1 MEKRHFALGIAILV
15 SAAVL
20 ACTGAYLKFG
30 VLKPLNLY
38 QDKSVFE
45 LPFLMHSDEYLRFM
59 VENAEELKQMEQ
71 NPTTVPAQPTAP
83 TLPSQ
88 GTTASTT
95 PTTESTDT
103 TTTVPGT
110 SSSADV
116 TTQPS
121 TVPTTEPSTAPPT
134 ESTGEP
140 TGTPLTEPS
149 TDTTPST
156 TVPPTT
162 VPPTTA
168 PPTTSGPNF
177 DFPSGVTD
185 DWFDNTLFI
194 GDSRV
199 VGLRDYAR
207 SGKADYFCDV
217 GMTVFSY
224 SKKSLSDKSF
234 SSQTLESLLSQRQ
247 YDKII
252 ICFGLNEAGYPLT
265 SFKLAYEKFV
275 NFVREKQP
283 DATLILQS
291 VMSVSRGKASTAWY
305 LEPAY
310 LNQMSAFI
318 HSLCDGETV
327 YFIDCNEYFAD
338 EYGYLYS
345 SITNDGYH
353 PTASGYRHWRDW
365 IAFAVEQIGL

>member
-1 MEKRHFALGIAILV
+1 MEKRHYALGIAILV
-15 SAAVL
+15 SAAML
-20 ACTGAYLKFG
+20 ACAGAYLKFC
-30 VLKPLNLY
+30 VLKPLDIY

-71 NPTTVPAQPTAP
+71 NPTTTPTAP
-83 TLPSQ
+83 SGTTSPTQDSTSSTDATTGSSDTEPTAPGTSSSEDLPSQ
-88 GTTASTT
+88 
-95 PTTESTDT
+95 PTTDSTAEPSTAPSTDT
-103 TTTVPGT
+103 TTE
-110 SSSADV
+110 
-116 TTQPS
+116 
-121 TVPTTEPSTAPPT
+121 PTTTPSTAPST
-134 ESTGEP
+134 ET
-140 TGTPLTEPS
+140 TQT
-149 TDTTPST
+149 TTP
-156 TVPPTT
+156 PPTT
-162 VPPTTA
+162 TI

-177 DFPSGVTD
+177 DFPSGVSD

-207 SGKADYFCDV
+207 SGNADYFCDV

-224 SKKSLSDKSF
+224 SKKSLSDKTF
-234 SSQTLESLLSQRQ
+234 SSLTLETLLSERK

-283 DATLILQS
+283 DATLVLQS
-291 VMSVSRGKASTAWY
+291 VMSVSRAKASTASY

-310 LNQMSAFI
+310 LSQMSAFI
-318 HSLCDGETV
+318 QSLCDEETV

-353 PTASGYRHWRDW
+353 PTASGYRHWRNW